1 MNTRN
6 TPKGNQQSVQGT
18 KQISRLQKMRETL
31 NKRFNGIISS
41 IELINHQTNRVYN
54 VSIIPDGEKFQVVKT
69 WGYVNLAKNET
80 RIECQLLA
88 EAKNWQKKLIDEK
101 QSIESPNPWVIHSE
115 TKEKV

>member
-1 MNTRN
+1 MKNKTDQK
-6 TPKGNQQSVQGT
+6 TESKGE
-18 KQISRLQKMRETL
+18 KLSRLQRMRETL

-69 WGYVNLAKNET
+69 WGYINLAKNET

-101 QSIESPNPWVIHSE
+101 QSIETPNPWIIHSE
-115 TKEKV
+115 TNKI